1 MTNKPGITRRD
12 FLNGMALS
20 LVAGGTVSPLELMA
34 MSGNSAAYPP
44 ALAGLRGSHPGSFE
58 VAHAVAWKQ
67 KAWPRPDALTD
78 DIYDLV
84 IVGGGISGLSAAFM
98 YRQQAGPDT
107 RILILDNHDDFGGHA
122 KRNEYSV
129 DGKTIIGYGGSQSI
143 DTPSSYSKEASA
155 LPVSYTHLRAHET

>member
-34 MSGNSAAYPP
+34 MSGNSAGYPP

-58 VAHAVAWKQ
+58 VAHA
-67 KAWPRPDALTD
+67 DALTD

-129 DGKTIIGYGGSQSI
+129 DGKTIIAYGGSQSI
-143 DTPSSYSKEASA
+143 DAPSSYSKEASA
-155 LPVSYTHLRAHET
+155 LLVDIGIDTERFHDFY